1 MRTALTD
8 LFMGALMVAFC
19 AIGSALG
26 MDVANE

>member
-1 MRTALTD
+1 MRALTE
-8 LFMGALMVAFC
+8 LFMGALMVAFV